1 MMISS
6 WATRPVRLAAVLLI
20 ASILGASAGT
30 IAQAEGSVPAWS
42 SYDDEIAQAKKDKAK
57 KEQEAKEL
65 EHDLNETSAAIADAT
80 IKLTQLNDRLP
91 VVQEE
96 LRLAQQRVDAAVLQ
110 QSIIADKLEAA
121 TAQDA
126 ALTTQIETDE
136 AKIGNLREVLSE
148 IARAEYQGSRE
159 DASLSIFFGAQT
171 STEFVNDYA
180 YRETTSRVQSNTL
193 AQMEELA
200 SVNRNRK
207 ARQEAVRAYIEELK
221 VKADALVVE
230 TQTARD
236 AAAAKKAE
244 VERLLAEAADLK
256 AYLESQRATYLAQ
269 QRQAEADAAALKAEL
284 DVLWKKKL
292 AEEAAN
298 GVGSLV
304 KGFLSPPT
312 AVPYITSSYGMR
324 FHPIYQVWRMH
335 AGTDFRAYC
344 GTPIMAAAD
353 GKVEWARYIGGLGN
367 QVMLYNGIVSGKVLY
382 TSYNHLESFAVSAGQ
397 TVKRGQVVGYEGTT
411 GTSTA
416 CHLHFEVYVNG
427 QTVDPMTLIANW
439 W

>member
-1 MMISS
+1 MRKST
-6 WATRPVRLAAVLLI
+6 WRTRQARVSAALLI
-20 ASILGASAGT
+20 AAILGTAAGS

-42 SYDDEIAQAKKDKAK
+42 SYDDQIAQAAKDKAK
-57 KEQEAKEL
+57 KEQEAKSL
-65 EHDLNETSAAIADAT
+65 EHDLSETNQAIGDAT

-96 LRLAQQRVDAAVLQ
+96 YRLAQQRVDAAVLQ
-110 QSIIADKLEAA
+110 QSIIAGKLEAA
-121 TAQDA
+121 TAEDA
-126 ALTTQIETDE
+126 ALTAQIEADD
-136 AKIGNLREVLSE
+136 AKISDLREVLAE
-148 IARAEYQGSRE
+148 MARAEYQGSRE
-159 DASLSIFFGAQT
+159 DASLSIFFGAKT
-171 STEFVNDYA
+171 SADFVDDYA

-193 AQMEELA
+193 SQMEELA

-230 TQTARD
+230 TQKARD

-244 VERLLAEAADLK
+244 VEQLLREAENLK
-256 AYLESQRATYLAQ
+256 AYLESQRATHVAQ
-269 QRQAEADAAALKAEL
+269 QAEAEAQAAALKAEL

-292 AEEAAN
+292 AEESAN
-298 GVGSLV
+298 SSGSLV

-324 FHPIYQVWRMH
+324 FHPIYRINRLH

-344 GTPIMAAAD
+344 GTPILAAAD
-353 GKVEWARYIGGLGN
+353 GTVEWARYRYGFGN
-367 QVMLYNGIVSGKVLY
+367 QVMLDNGIVSGKVLF
-382 TSYNHLESFAVSAGQ
+382 TSYNHFSGYAVSSGQ
-397 TVKRGQVVGYEGTT
+397 KVKRGQVLGYSGTT
-411 GTSTA
+411 GSSTA
-416 CHLHFEVYVNG
+416 CHLHFEAYVNG
-427 QTVDPMTLIANW
+427 STVDPMTLISNW